1 MKSKSKTHPGVS
13 DELTKV
19 GVLVVTVAGGVEN
32 AGEVAGVRGAE
43 KGKTSPSLGGESEGV
58 AVVSVV
64 SVLLLRISATEEL
77 ATVTVGNIDV
87 ASVASLVETNRSRG
101 TPGDVV
107 GDSTGFPSVVVTPSV
122 EELVGVGA
130 LSGSDVEVVVAV
142 MFKVAVVCVWSVVA
156 AKKRTPDAGIAGLGA
171 SNTSVG
177 PPTPLVPRAFPPSN
191 PEVLCT
197 EENVGTCDGPWGISL
212 PELVATGEVGR
223 GISVGVLVA
232 AGRVAL
238 LSAKGDLVSAI
249 KLVALGA
256 DDGISD
262 TVWVS

>member
-1 MKSKSKTHPGVS
+1 MKRKGKTHPGVS
-13 DELTKV
+13 DELTKAMAV
-19 GVLVVTVAGGVEN
+19 GVLVGTVAGVVGDPE
-32 AGEVAGVRGAE
+32 EVAGVTGAE

-77 ATVTVGNIDV
+77 ATVTVGDIDV
-87 ASVASLVETNRSRG
+87 ASVASLVETDRSTG

-107 GDSTGFPSVVVTPSV
+107 GDSTEFPSVVVTPPV

-156 AKKRTPDAGIAGLGA
+156 AKRTPDAEIAELRA

-177 PPTPLVPRAFPPSN
+177 PPTPLVPRAFPLSN
-191 PEVLCT
+191 SEVLCT
-197 EENVGTCDGPWGISL
+197 EDNSGMCDGPSGISL
-212 PELVATGEVGR
+212 PVLVATGEVGR
-223 GISVGVLVA
+223 GISVDVLVA
-232 AGRVAL
+232 AGRLAL
-238 LSAKGDLVSAI
+238 LSANTSSEGGGVRVSC
-249 KLVALGA
+249 G
-256 DDGISD
+256 G
-262 TVWVS
+262 